1 MDERLFEAPCWII
14 DVLPHR
20 VPDGSEGRY
29 FAVEEF
35 LRAHPQVDEVFE
47 RHLRLLLKLNCYY
60 ALVVSWLDEDGP
72 EVEGPEPAELARMVR
87 GCICEPDW
95 RRGLCVRIPSQD
107 AAIARRRRPVRRD
120 AIPGAA
126 AEDVRQLAHGEGSW
140 KVRTSIQYVALSQLL
155 GHSSQLLK

>member
-60 ALVVSWLDEDGP
+60 TLAVSWLGEDSP
-72 EVEGPEPAELARMVR
+72 EVENPEPAELAHMVR
-87 GCICEPDW
+87 GCICEPD
-95 RRGLCVRIPSQD
+95 RRRSLCTRIPSQG
-107 AAIARRRRPVRRD
+107 AAVTLDGDDLYAVLRRPTEQLL
-120 AIPGAA
+120 
-126 AEDVRQLAHGEGSW
+126 EDVRQLALGEGLFVW
-140 KVRTSIQYVALSQLL
+140 KGAN
-155 GHSSQLLK
+155 